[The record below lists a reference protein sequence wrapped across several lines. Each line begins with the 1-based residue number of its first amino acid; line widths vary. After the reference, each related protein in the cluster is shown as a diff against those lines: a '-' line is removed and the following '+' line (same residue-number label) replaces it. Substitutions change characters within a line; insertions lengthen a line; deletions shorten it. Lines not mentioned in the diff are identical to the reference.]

1 MNLVIYSFGGVMD
14 LFEYQ
19 GKSLY
24 QKFNINHPNS
34 KLIKN
39 LNDLNDPI
47 DLNFPVVVKA
57 QVQVGGRGKAG
68 GIKVAKDINELTQY
82 SEEILGM
89 DIKGHKVEILL
100 LEEASNI
107 LEEYYIS
114 FTLDRSE
121 KKYLIMLSAKGGMD
135 IEQVAEENPDDLIK
149 FHVSPSEKLT
159 SSTISE
165 LINKA
170 NLNKDHE
177 ESLSEII
184 ENLYLMFTEG
194 DCDLVEVNPLAIT
207 DNGVMALDSKVS
219 LDMNAKYK
227 HPYFDD
233 FEQEIPIPESEKNA
247 KEKGLNFI
255 KLDGSVGIIGNG
267 AGLVMSTL
275 DVVAENGGKAAN
287 FLDIGGGAKA
297 ETVSSALEV
306 LEADQNV
313 KSVLINIFGGIT
325 RCDLVAEGII
335 EATKGKELVWPI
347 IIRLDGTNSLEGLE
361 ILRANPNEKI
371 FIEESMDS
379 AAKLAV
385 QKGL

>member
-1 MNLVIYSFGGVMD
+1 MD

-39 LNDLNDPI
+39 LNDLNDSI

-347 IIRLDGTNSLEGLE
+347 IIRLDGTNSLEGLK
-361 ILRANPNEKI
+361 ILKANPNEKI

>member
-1 MNLVIYSFGGVMD
+1 MD

-47 DLNFPVVVKA
+47 NLNFPVVVKA

-135 IEQVAEENPDDLIK
+135 IEQVAEENPDDLVK

-335 EATKGKELVWPI
+335 DATKGKELVWPV

-361 ILRANPNEKI
+361 ILKANPNEKI

>member
-1 MNLVIYSFGGVMD
+1 MD

-47 DLNFPVVVKA
+47 NLNFPVVVKA

-68 GIKVAKDINELTQY
+68 GIKVAKDINELTQH

-89 DIKGHKVEILL
+89 NIKGHKVEILL

-135 IEQVAEENPDDLIK
+135 IEQVAEENPDDLVK
-149 FHVSPSEKLT
+149 FHVSPSDKLT
-159 SSTISE
+159 TSTISE

-177 ESLSEII
+177 DSLSEII

-313 KSVLINIFGGIT
+313 KSVFINIFGGIT

-335 EATKGKELVWPI
+335 EATKGKELVWPV

-361 ILRANPNEKI
+361 ILKANPNEKI

>member
-1 MNLVIYSFGGVMD
+1 MD

-47 DLNFPVVVKA
+47 NLNFPVVVKA

-68 GIKVAKDINELTQY
+68 GIKVAKDINELTQH

-89 DIKGHKVEILL
+89 NIKGHNVEILL

-135 IEQVAEENPDDLIK
+135 IEQVAEENPDDLVK

>member
-1 MNLVIYSFGGVMD
+1 MD

-39 LNDLNDPI
+39 LNDLNDPM

-135 IEQVAEENPDDLIK
+135 IEQVAEENPDDLVK

>member
-1 MNLVIYSFGGVMD
+1 MD

-24 QKFNINHPNS
+24 QKFNINHPKS
-34 KLIKN
+34 KIIKN
-39 LNDLNDPI
+39 LSDLKDPI
-47 DLNFPVVVKA
+47 NLNFPVVVKA

-68 GIKVAKDINELTQY
+68 GIKVAKDNTELTKC

-135 IEQVAEENPDDLIK
+135 IEQVAEENPDDLVK
-149 FHVSPSEKLT
+149 FHISPSEKLT
-159 SSTISE
+159 SSIISK

-184 ENLYLMFTEG
+184 ENLYLMFTKG

-255 KLDGSVGIIGNG
+255 KLDGAVGIIGNG

-306 LEADQNV
+306 LEADKNV

-361 ILRANPNEKI
+361 ILKANPNEKI

>member
-1 MNLVIYSFGGVMD
+1 MD

-39 LNDLNDPI
+39 LNDLNDPVN
-47 DLNFPVVVKA
+47 LNFPIVVKA

-68 GIKVAKDINELTQY
+68 GIKVAKDINELTQH

-89 DIKGHKVEILL
+89 NIKGHKVEILL

-135 IEQVAEENPDDLIK
+135 IEQVAEENPDDLVK

-159 SSTISE
+159 SPTISE

-361 ILRANPNEKI
+361 ILKANPNEKI

>member
-1 MNLVIYSFGGVMD
+1 MD

-47 DLNFPVVVKA
+47 NLNFPVVVKA

-135 IEQVAEENPDDLIK
+135 IEQVAEENPDDLVK

-361 ILRANPNEKI
+361 LLRANPNEKI

>member
-1 MNLVIYSFGGVMD
+1 MD

-47 DLNFPVVVKA
+47 NLNFPVVVKA

-68 GIKVAKDINELTQY
+68 GIKVAKDINELTQH

-89 DIKGHKVEILL
+89 NIKGHKVEILL

-121 KKYLIMLSAKGGMD
+121 KKYLIMLSAEGGMD
-135 IEQVAEENPDDLIK
+135 IEQVAEENPDDLVK
-149 FHVSPSEKLT
+149 FHVSPSEKLM

-306 LEADQNV
+306 LEADKNV

>member
-1 MNLVIYSFGGVMD
+1 MD

-19 GKSLY
+19 GKFLY

-39 LNDLNDPI
+39 LNDLNDPVN
-47 DLNFPVVVKA
+47 LNFPVVVKA

-135 IEQVAEENPDDLIK
+135 IEQVAKENPDDLVK

-159 SSTISE
+159 SPTISE

>member
-1 MNLVIYSFGGVMD
+1 MD

-47 DLNFPVVVKA
+47 NLNFPVVVKA

-68 GIKVAKDINELTQY
+68 GIKLAKDINELTQH

-89 DIKGHKVEILL
+89 NIKGHKVEILL

-135 IEQVAEENPDDLIK
+135 IEQVAEENPDDLVK

-159 SSTISE
+159 SPTISE

-184 ENLYLMFTEG
+184 QNLYLMFTEG

-361 ILRANPNEKI
+361 ILKANPNEKI

>member
-1 MNLVIYSFGGVMD
+1 MD
-14 LFEYQ
+14 LFEFQ

-39 LNDLNDPI
+39 VNDLNDPI
-47 DLNFPVVVKA
+47 NLNFPVVVKA

-135 IEQVAEENPDDLIK
+135 IEQVAEENPDDLVK

>member
-1 MNLVIYSFGGVMD
+1 MD

-47 DLNFPVVVKA
+47 NLNFPVVVKA

-135 IEQVAEENPDDLIK
+135 IEQVAEENPDDLVK
-149 FHVSPSEKLT
+149 FHVSPSEKLM

-325 RCDLVAEGII
+325 RCDLVAEGIV
-335 EATKGKELVWPI
+335 EATKGKELVWPV

-361 ILRANPNEKI
+361 ILKANPNEKI

>member
-1 MNLVIYSFGGVMD
+1 MD

-39 LNDLNDPI
+39 LNDLNEPI
-47 DLNFPVVVKA
+47 NLNLPVVVKA

-135 IEQVAEENPDDLIK
+135 IEQVAEENPDDLVK

-159 SSTISE
+159 SPTISE

-184 ENLYLMFTEG
+184 QNLYLMFTEG

-207 DNGVMALDSKVS
+207 DDGVMALDSKVS

-347 IIRLDGTNSLEGLE
+347 IIRLDGTNALEGLE
-361 ILRANPNEKI
+361 ILKANPNEKI

>member
-1 MNLVIYSFGGVMD
+1 MD

-47 DLNFPVVVKA
+47 NLNFPVVVKA

-135 IEQVAEENPDDLIK
+135 IEQVAEENPDDLVK

-207 DNGVMALDSKVS
+207 DNGVMALESKVS

-361 ILRANPNEKI
+361 ILKANPNEKI

>member
-1 MNLVIYSFGGVMD
+1 MD

-47 DLNFPVVVKA
+47 NLNFPVVVKA

-135 IEQVAEENPDDLIK
+135 IEQVAEENPDDLVK
-149 FHVSPSEKLT
+149 FHISPSEKLT

>member
-1 MNLVIYSFGGVMD
+1 MD

-47 DLNFPVVVKA
+47 NLNFPVVVKA

-135 IEQVAEENPDDLIK
+135 IEQVAEENPDDLVK

-159 SSTISE
+159 SSTISK

-361 ILRANPNEKI
+361 ILKANPNEKI

>member
-1 MNLVIYSFGGVMD
+1 MD

-47 DLNFPVVVKA
+47 NLNFPVVVKA

-68 GIKVAKDINELTQY
+68 GIKVAKDINELTRH

-89 DIKGHKVEILL
+89 NIKGHKVEILL

-135 IEQVAEENPDDLIK
+135 IEQVAEENPDDLVK

-159 SSTISE
+159 SPTISE

-207 DNGVMALDSKVS
+207 DDGVMALDSKVS

>member
-1 MNLVIYSFGGVMD
+1 MD

-47 DLNFPVVVKA
+47 NLNFPVVVKA

-135 IEQVAEENPDDLIK
+135 IEQVAEENPDDLVK

-159 SSTISE
+159 SPTISE

-177 ESLSEII
+177 ESLSKII

-207 DNGVMALDSKVS
+207 DDGVMALDSKVS

-361 ILRANPNEKI
+361 ILKANPNEKI

>member
-1 MNLVIYSFGGVMD
+1 MD

-82 SEEILGM
+82 SKEILGM

-135 IEQVAEENPDDLIK
+135 IEQVAEENPDDLVK

-347 IIRLDGTNSLEGLE
+347 IIRLDGTNALEGLE
-361 ILRANPNEKI
+361 ILKANPNEKI

>member
-1 MNLVIYSFGGVMD
+1 MD

-24 QKFNINHPNS
+24 QKFNIKHPNS
-34 KLIKN
+34 KLIKK

-47 DLNFPVVVKA
+47 SLNFPVVVKA
-57 QVQVGGRGKAG
+57 QVQDGGRGKAG
-68 GIKVAKDINELTQY
+68 GIKVAEDINELTQH

-89 DIKGHKVEILL
+89 NIKGHKVEILL

-135 IEQVAEENPDDLIK
+135 IEQVAEENPDDLVK

-361 ILRANPNEKI
+361 ILKANPNEKI

>member
-1 MNLVIYSFGGVMD
+1 MD

-47 DLNFPVVVKA
+47 NLNFPVVVKA

-68 GIKVAKDINELTQY
+68 GIKVAKDINELTQH

-89 DIKGHKVEILL
+89 NIKGHKVEILL

-135 IEQVAEENPDDLIK
+135 IEQVAEENPDDLVK

-233 FEQEIPIPESEKNA
+233 FEQEIPIPKSEKNA

-306 LEADQNV
+306 LEADRNV

>member
-1 MNLVIYSFGGVMD
+1 MD

-34 KLIKN
+34 KLIKD

-47 DLNFPVVVKA
+47 NLNFPVVVKA

-135 IEQVAEENPDDLIK
+135 IEQVAEENPDDLVK

-207 DNGVMALDSKVS
+207 DDGVMALDSKVS

-361 ILRANPNEKI
+361 ILKANPNEKI

>member
-1 MNLVIYSFGGVMD
+1 MD

-47 DLNFPVVVKA
+47 NLNFPVVVKA

-68 GIKVAKDINELTQY
+68 GIKVAKDINELTQH

-135 IEQVAEENPDDLIK
+135 IEQVAEENPDDLVK

-207 DNGVMALDSKVS
+207 DDGVMALDSKVS

>member
-1 MNLVIYSFGGVMD
+1 MD

-47 DLNFPVVVKA
+47 NLNFPVVVKA

-135 IEQVAEENPDDLIK
+135 IEQVAEENPDDLVK

-194 DCDLVEVNPLAIT
+194 DCDLVEVNPLALT
-207 DNGVMALDSKVS
+207 DNGVIALDSKVS

>member
-1 MNLVIYSFGGVMD
+1 MD

-39 LNDLNDPI
+39 LNDLNDTI
-47 DLNFPVVVKA
+47 NLNFPVVVKA

-135 IEQVAEENPDDLIK
+135 IEQVAEENPDDLVK
-149 FHVSPSEKLT
+149 FHVSPSEKLM

>member
-1 MNLVIYSFGGVMD
+1 MD

-47 DLNFPVVVKA
+47 NLNFPVVVKA

-68 GIKVAKDINELTQY
+68 GIKVAKDINELSQY

-135 IEQVAEENPDDLIK
+135 IEQVAEENPDDLVK
-149 FHVSPSEKLT
+149 FHVSPSDKLT
-159 SSTISE
+159 TSTISE

-361 ILRANPNEKI
+361 ILKANPNEKI

>member
-1 MNLVIYSFGGVMD
+1 MD

-47 DLNFPVVVKA
+47 NLNFPVVVKA

-107 LEEYYIS
+107 SEEYYIS

-135 IEQVAEENPDDLIK
+135 IEQVAEENPDDLVK

-347 IIRLDGTNSLEGLE
+347 IIRLDGTNSFEGLE

>member
-1 MNLVIYSFGGVMD
+1 MD

-47 DLNFPVVVKA
+47 NLNFPVVVKA

-107 LEEYYIS
+107 LEEYYIT

-135 IEQVAEENPDDLIK
+135 IEQVAEENPDDLVK

-207 DNGVMALDSKVS
+207 DDGVMALDSKVS

>member
-1 MNLVIYSFGGVMD
+1 MD

-47 DLNFPVVVKA
+47 NLNFPVVVKA

-135 IEQVAEENPDDLIK
+135 IEQVAEENPDDLVK
-149 FHVSPSEKLT
+149 YHVSPSEKLM

-361 ILRANPNEKI
+361 ILKANPNEKI

>member
-1 MNLVIYSFGGVMD
+1 MD

-39 LNDLNDPI
+39 LNDLNDTI
-47 DLNFPVVVKA
+47 NLNFPVVVKA

-68 GIKVAKDINELTQY
+68 GIKVAKDINELTKY

-135 IEQVAEENPDDLIK
+135 IEQVAEENPDDLVK

-207 DNGVMALDSKVS
+207 DDGVMALDSKVS

-361 ILRANPNEKI
+361 ILKANPNEKI

>member
-1 MNLVIYSFGGVMD
+1 MD

-47 DLNFPVVVKA
+47 NLNFPVVVKA

-135 IEQVAEENPDDLIK
+135 IEQVAEENPDDLVK
-149 FHVSPSEKLT
+149 FHVSPSEKLM

-177 ESLSEII
+177 DSLSEII

-335 EATKGKELVWPI
+335 EATKGKALVWPI

>member
-1 MNLVIYSFGGVMD
+1 MD

-47 DLNFPVVVKA
+47 NLNFPVVVKA

-68 GIKVAKDINELTQY
+68 GIKVAKDINELSQY

-135 IEQVAEENPDDLIK
+135 IEQVAEENPDDLVK

-159 SSTISE
+159 SPTISE

-184 ENLYLMFTEG
+184 QNLYLMFTEG

-361 ILRANPNEKI
+361 ILKANPNEKI

>member
-1 MNLVIYSFGGVMD
+1 MD

-34 KLIKN
+34 KVVKN

-47 DLNFPVVVKA
+47 NLNFPVVVKA

-135 IEQVAEENPDDLIK
+135 IEQVAEENPDDLVK

>member
-1 MNLVIYSFGGVMD
+1 MD

-47 DLNFPVVVKA
+47 NLNFPVVVKA

-135 IEQVAEENPDDLIK
+135 IEQVAEENPDDLVK

-177 ESLSEII
+177 ESLPEII

>member
-1 MNLVIYSFGGVMD
+1 MD

-47 DLNFPVVVKA
+47 NLNFPVVVKA

-135 IEQVAEENPDDLIK
+135 IEQVAEENPDDLVK

-347 IIRLDGTNSLEGLE
+347 IIRLDGTNSLEGLK